1 MIIYVDID
9 ETICLYEGKRE
20 YPLAKPLLKNI
31 EKINQLYEQGHTIT
45 YWTARGSQTG
55 LDWRDLTV
63 KQLTEWG
70 AKYHEVKLG
79 KPHYDLYICDKAVNS
94 EDYFVPD
101 QLEVNI
107 FDSMAPE
114 DYREFSEEKI
124 KWIRKAPEFK
134 GVTVFT
140 DKDLLSPW
148 VDNVKSNQKVAWLV
162 ECREVHP
169 FAYAHILQVEHKF
182 DYIFTFDDELLARS
196 PKYIKSMIGS
206 TRVSNE
212 DAGIHEKTKLLSLI
226 ASKKNWTRGHK
237 LRHMVANSIK
247 DRYEVDL
254 WGEAYRPWGNPSV
267 STGAAVRE
275 GKAGPLKDY
284 YFSIAIMN
292 SKLNNYFTETLVD
305 LFRYG
310 TVPIFWGCDNI
321 GEYFNLD
328 GMMTFN
334 NGPELFEI
342 LDQLSP
348 EEYFKREA
356 AIKENFELAKNYRS
370 MNDTFADSLKKVLNK

>member
-1 MIIYVDID
+1 M
-9 ETICLYEGKRE
+9 
-20 YPLAKPLLKNI
+20 
-31 EKINQLYEQGHTIT
+31 
-45 YWTARGSQTG
+45 
-55 LDWRDLTV
+55 
-63 KQLTEWG
+63 
-70 AKYHEVKLG
+70 
-79 KPHYDLYICDKAVNS
+79 
-94 EDYFVPD
+94 
-101 QLEVNI
+101 
-107 FDSMAPE
+107 
-114 DYREFSEEKI
+114 
-124 KWIRKAPEFK
+124 
-134 GVTVFT
+134 
-140 DKDLLSPW
+140 
-148 VDNVKSNQKVAWLV
+148 
-162 ECREVHP
+162 
-169 FAYAHILQVEHKF
+169 EHKF

-356 AIKENFELAKNYRS
+356 AIKENFAKNYRS